1 MLFVLS
7 TKIPLGGFYQ
17 SSYYFM
23 VYIGTSD
30 LACMKLHCK
39 GFSIYAAAE
48 ISMLG
53 RKVCPRLT
61 DPDLRKLAHFET
73 SSTKDRLPL

>member
-7 TKIPLGGFYQ
+7 REVPLCGALPAPLL
-17 SSYYFM
+17 FM